1 MSRKEARELAF
12 KTIYSKFF
20 NTDAEIEEQTE
31 NTNIADLEFTTKILK
46 NFAEYYQEVN
56 EKISSHLKGYTIERL
71 YKIDLA
77 ILVLAVI
84 ELDYIK
90 ENPKQVVINEAVEL
104 AKKFSTD
111 KSPKFING
119 VLADIFKNEWSY
131 VWKH

>member
-20 NTDAEIEEQTE
+20 NSEAEPEIENE
-31 NTNIADLEFTTKILK
+31 NSNITDFEFTTQILN
-46 NFAEYYQEVN
+46 NFANHYQEIN
-56 EKISSHLKGYTIERL
+56 DLISSHLKGYTIERL

-77 ILVLAVI
+77 ILVLAII
-84 ELDYIK
+84 ELNYIK
-90 ENPKQVVINEAVEL
+90 ENPKQVIINEAVEL

-119 VLADIFKNEWSY
+119 VLADIVKN
-131 VWKH
+131 

>member
-1 MSRKEARELAF
+1 MSRKDARELAF

-20 NTDAEIEEQTE
+20 NAD
-31 NTNIADLEFTTKILK
+31 ADLEMPTDINISDMEFVTKILN
-46 NFAEYYQEVN
+46 NFANNYEEIN
-56 EKISSHLKGYTIERL
+56 STISNCLKGYTIDRL

-84 ELDYIK
+84 ELNYIK
-90 ENPKQVVINEAVEL
+90 ENPKQVIINEAVEL

-119 VLADIFKNEWSY
+119 VLADIVK
-131 VWKH
+131 